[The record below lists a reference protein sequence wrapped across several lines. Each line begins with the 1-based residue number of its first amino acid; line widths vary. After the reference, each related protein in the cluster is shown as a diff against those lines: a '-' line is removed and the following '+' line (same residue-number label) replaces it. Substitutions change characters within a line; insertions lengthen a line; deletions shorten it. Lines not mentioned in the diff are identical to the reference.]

1 MEDQE
6 LFTELKNLFP
16 FPSSDVSKLGSTRKI
31 LAICGVEKLQKP
43 FPNLTR
49 LRI

>member
-16 FPSSDVSKLGSTRKI
+16 FPSSDVSKLASTSKNAQNI
-31 LAICGVEKLQKP
+31 T
-43 FPNLTR
+43 NLYGKF
-49 LRI
+49 LKNS